1 MGRAKQKERERKRAA
16 ASCQRLDK
24 LFSSKRN
31 KTVESESEI
40 LRQSDNDTPH
50 SSDHSDVRTSTGN
63 YYIKSIIIMVRLIC
77 ICKYMHVKYIIY
89 IYMHSLILASISL

>member
-31 KTVESESEI
+31 KTVESKSEI
-40 LRQSDNDTPH
+40 LIMTRHIP
-50 SSDHSDVRTSTGN
+50 R
-63 YYIKSIIIMVRLIC
+63 IIQMSAHLQVI
-77 ICKYMHVKYIIY
+77 
-89 IYMHSLILASISL
+89 AT

>member
-1 MGRAKQKERERKRAA
+1 MLTMGRTKQKEHERKHAA

-31 KTVESESEI
+31 KTVESESEM

-63 YYIKSIIIMVRLIC
+63 SYIA
-77 ICKYMHVKYIIY
+77 KYVAAYNTY
-89 IYMHSLILASISL
+89 T

>member
-1 MGRAKQKERERKRAA
+1 MGHGKQKERERKRAA

-40 LRQSDNDTPH
+40 LRQSTDNDTPH
-50 SSDHSDVRTSTGN
+50 SSNHSDVRTSTGN
-63 YYIKSIIIMVRLIC
+63 SYIA
-77 ICKYMHVKYIIY
+77 KYIAAYNY
-89 IYMHSLILASISL
+89 IVLL

>member
-1 MGRAKQKERERKRAA
+1 MGRVKQKERERKRAA

-40 LRQSDNDTPH
+40 LRQSDNDTCINFTIILIH
-50 SSDHSDVRTSTGN
+50 SH
-63 YYIKSIIIMVRLIC
+63 M
-77 ICKYMHVKYIIY
+77 
-89 IYMHSLILASISL
+89 LAKLYSY

>member
-50 SSDHSDVRTSTGN
+50 SSDHSDVRTSTVST
-63 YYIKSIIIMVRLIC
+63 YPHIIT
-77 ICKYMHVKYIIY
+77 
-89 IYMHSLILASISL
+89 